1 MWVESGGPGQ
11 GSAFY
16 WTIYCRVP
24 RSGLT
29 HRRRPRSSLLQ
40 PRPRGDSL
48 PSLPPHL
55 LHTSPHLTPSPGSY
69 IDSPHALSTLL
80 EEDALSAISSDAGT
94 VYSSFTALTDGTLES
109 VIPMGSIAAMAA
121 AAAAAAA
128 EGPGSGDAV
137 LPLLRGRRVLLVES
151 NAMVRHVLMLALRR
165 WRCLVCTAASEAEA
179 VQRLVANGEGCLTCA
194 RVWSADIVWSVLRFC
209 VCWLRAGRCTWQT
222 WCCCWATGAGRCW
235 RASGSLLGCC
245 PPVCLAASHL
255 CTCCVSSACT

>member
-1 MWVESGGPGQ
+1 MGMARKYGGTGLGLAICKRLCEAMGGRMWVESGGPGQ

-24 RSGLT
+24 RSGLP
-29 HRRRPRSSLLQ
+29 HRRRHRSSLLQ

-55 LHTSPHLTPSPGSY
+55 LHSSPHLTPSPGSY

-109 VIPMGSIAAMAA
+109 VIPMGMAAM

-128 EGPGSGDAV
+128 EGPGGTDAV
-137 LPLLRGRRVLLVES
+137 LPLLKGRRVLLVES
-151 NAMVRHVLMLALRR
+151 NDMVRHVLMLALRR
-165 WRCLVCTAASEAEA
+165 WRCLVCTAATEAEA
-179 VQRLVANGEGCLTCA
+179 VQRLVANGELSGWLACA
-194 RVWSADIVWSVLRFC
+194 GVCCAALVWHVLRC
-209 VCWLRAGRCTWQT
+209 
-222 WCCCWATGAGRCW
+222 
-235 RASGSLLGCC
+235 
-245 PPVCLAASHL
+245 
-255 CTCCVSSACT
+255 